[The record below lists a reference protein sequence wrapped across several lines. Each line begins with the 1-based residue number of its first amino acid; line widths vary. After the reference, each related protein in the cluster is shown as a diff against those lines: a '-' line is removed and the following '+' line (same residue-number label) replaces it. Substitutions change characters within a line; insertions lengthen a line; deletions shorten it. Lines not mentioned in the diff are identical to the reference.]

1 MSYSLGI
8 DIGTGSA
15 KGVLFSAGVKPV
27 AQAQAEYPT
36 YFPQAGWAQQK
47 AGDWWKAVVEVI
59 HRLIQES
66 GIGSRDIGAVS
77 VSCQAPTVLLLG
89 KDGEPVYDA
98 LIWMDRRSEEECAW
112 LAEHVGRERIFE
124 ITGTRLDPYYV
135 YPELLWMKR
144 HEPEAFQKAEILLQ
158 VNGYINYKLTGRYS
172 LDPVHASHT
181 QMYDVQKHC
190 WSQELFDAIGV
201 STELFPP
208 VTGCMEEIGKVS
220 AKAAALTGL
229 AEGTPVLCGTVD
241 GAAAVLEAGVTGGGN
256 AVEMTGTSSGLMIAF
271 EELRTAP
278 NMAHQYSIVP
288 GGHILYGAMS
298 TTGASYK
305 WFRDQLYD
313 HDKRLKD
320 PYGKMEDEILRE
332 APDPT
337 DLIFLPYMQGERCPI
352 WDTDAKGVFLGLNLR
367 TTRAQMMRAVMEG
380 VGFALRDNAEEAK
393 KAGVQLTSLR
403 SVGGCTGSPLWTEI
417 KASILDM
424 PIAVPEQTLGAPGG
438 LGMMNAVWLGEYP
451 TLQEAAAR
459 VQGRMQVIKPRP
471 AWTQY
476 YQDMYEIY
484 HSCYGALRES
494 FSALSQLSR

>member
-1 MSYSLGI
+1 
-8 DIGTGSA
+8 
-15 KGVLFSAGVKPV
+15 
-27 AQAQAEYPT
+27 
-36 YFPQAGWAQQK
+36 
-47 AGDWWKAVVEVI
+47 
-59 HRLIQES
+59 
-66 GIGSRDIGAVS
+66 
-77 VSCQAPTVLLLG
+77 
-89 KDGEPVYDA
+89 
-98 LIWMDRRSEEECAW
+98 
-112 LAEHVGRERIFE
+112 
-124 ITGTRLDPYYV
+124 
-135 YPELLWMKR
+135 
-144 HEPEAFQKAEILLQ
+144 
-158 VNGYINYKLTGRYS
+158 
-172 LDPVHASHT
+172 
-181 QMYDVQKHC
+181 
-190 WSQELFDAIGV
+190 
-201 STELFPP
+201 
-208 VTGCMEEIGKVS
+208 
-220 AKAAALTGL
+220 
-229 AEGTPVLCGTVD
+229 
-241 GAAAVLEAGVTGGGN
+241 
-256 AVEMTGTSSGLMIAF
+256 
-271 EELRTAP
+271 
-278 NMAHQYSIVP
+278 
-288 GGHILYGAMS
+288 MS

-459 VQGRMQVIKPRP
+459 VQGRMQVIKPKPHGRSITKTCMRFTI
-471 AWTQY
+471 AVTGRSGNRFRQF
-476 YQDMYEIY
+476 
-484 HSCYGALRES
+484 HN
-494 FSALSQLSR
+494 